1 MPRGS
6 TPRLR
11 GGAKKPSTSAADRD
25 AARLARLKKASVAV
39 DEIEELSIT
48 AKDLIRDAVKTGD
61 DELIEAIRKDVA
73 TWKEIIEDD
82 GGTR

>member
-1 MPRGS
+1 M
-6 TPRLR
+6 R